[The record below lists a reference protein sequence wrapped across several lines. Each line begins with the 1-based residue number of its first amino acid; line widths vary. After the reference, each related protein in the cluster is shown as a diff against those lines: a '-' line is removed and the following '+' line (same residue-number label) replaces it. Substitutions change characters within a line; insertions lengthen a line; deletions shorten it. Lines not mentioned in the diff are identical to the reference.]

1 MWHGFK
7 GCAGWKAWIGL
18 AALVSSA
25 CSVSSDSRLP
35 WVRVDEVAWT
45 IGDDAS
51 WSQIDEPSGQW
62 QVSAFSD
69 LGGQD
74 EIFWLRAE
82 VTLTDAHVNSTEPL
96 AVWLSALA
104 TCELFWDGEALPAH
118 GKVGSSPQEEIAG
131 PIDAPTFLPPRMA
144 TAGRHLLAGRCSTQ
158 HRQREPLVGFYFLAV
173 STYAEFIELAGAYS
187 GIAIASLSA
196 KAVAA
201 IYFLA
206 MFVLVRERSYLLL
219 GLLSLS
225 AGGLLVVEAWRS
237 LVGYT
242 YDWHFPRLYG
252 VAAFAWLTC
261 ALLVLFFV
269 TRFRGRY
276 GRGLLAICLA
286 LSLVAF
292 FGLPG
297 WDAKV
302 GAFFAIALVAST
314 VWGVGAIRR
323 GLPGSVLATLGVVLC
338 LAVFVWKP
346 GRFADQTVFLALD
359 GTLALLL
366 VSRAIQ
372 ARDDSRRLVAE
383 RLRSARLEAELV
395 KRSIQPHF
403 LMNTLTALAEWFERQ
418 PEVASEMLDSLSQE
432 MRMLYDIADQR
443 TIPWSSELR
452 LCRSHLEVMGYRQDR
467 KFRLETTGIN
477 VDAPT
482 APGVLHTLL
491 ENALT
496 HNRYR
501 HPETVFQLIASRH
514 GAATCY
520 RLETPLGEALSTE
533 PDRSSGGEEGTGM
546 RYVRTRLEESFG
558 SEVGLISRVEGD
570 VWATEW
576 TVPA

>member
-1 MWHGFK
+1 MFRSLNRWVALAVLASV
-7 GCAGWKAWIGL
+7 GCAEP
-18 AALVSSA
+18 SNPSP
-25 CSVSSDSRLP
+25 P
-35 WVRVDEVAWT
+35 WVIVDEVAWT
-45 IGDDAS
+45 LGDDPS
-51 WSQIDEPSGQW
+51 WSQLADPAGNW
-62 QVSAFSD
+62 QTSKVQD
-69 LGGQD
+69 LAGQD
-74 EIFWLRAE
+74 QIFWLRAE
-82 VTLTDAHVNSTEPL
+82 VTLTEDHATSLEPL

-118 GKVGSSPQEEIAG
+118 GKVGNSPQEEIAG

-158 HRQREPLVGFYFLAV
+158 HRQREPFVGFYVLAV
-173 STYAEFIELAGAYS
+173 TTYVGFAQQVGVYS

-196 KAVAA
+196 KIVAA

-225 AGGLLVVEAWRS
+225 AFGLLIVEAWRS

-252 VAAFAWLTC
+252 VASFAWLTC

-269 TRFRGRY
+269 TRFPGRH
-276 GRGLLAICLA
+276 GRTVLAVSLGL
-286 LSLVAF
+286 SWVAF
-292 FGLPG
+292 FSSPG
-297 WDAKV
+297 WDARV
-302 GAFFAIALVAST
+302 GAFFFIALVAST
-314 VWGVGAIRR
+314 AWGMGAIRR
-323 GLPGSVLATLGVVLC
+323 SMAGSVLATAGVVFC
-338 LAVFVWKP
+338 LVVFLWNP

-366 VSRAIQ
+366 VSRAVQ
-372 ARDDSRRLVAE
+372 ARDESQRLVAE

-432 MRMLYDIADQR
+432 MRLLSDISDQT
-443 TIPWSSELR
+443 TIPWSSELH
-452 LCRSHLEVMGYRQDR
+452 LCRCHLEVMGYRQDR
-467 KFRLETTGIN
+467 RFRLETTG
-477 VDAPT
+477 VDHDAPT

-501 HPETVFQLIASRH
+501 QPETVFQLDASQHDGGTR
-514 GAATCY
+514 Y
-520 RLETPLGEALSTE
+520 RLATPLSEAELSE
-533 PDRSSGGEEGTGM
+533 PESSSDDKEGTGM
-546 RYVRTRLEESFG
+546 RYVRARLAESFG
-558 SEVGLISRVEGD
+558 RDVRLTSRADGD
-570 VWATEW
+570 QWITEW
-576 TVPA
+576 TVPS